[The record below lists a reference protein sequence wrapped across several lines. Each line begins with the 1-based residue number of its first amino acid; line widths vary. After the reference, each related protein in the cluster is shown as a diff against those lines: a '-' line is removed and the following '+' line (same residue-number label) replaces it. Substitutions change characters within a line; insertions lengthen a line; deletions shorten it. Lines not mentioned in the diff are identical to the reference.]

1 MIENQGLL
9 IALTQYGDL
18 AFQVWEN
25 YDPAIHL
32 MYIARWGILAVP
44 GAWFLSQV
52 EKQID
57 GKYKSM
63 VVSQIILGAIVFF
76 VDKWIFGV

>member
-18 AFQVWEN
+18 AFRVLEN
-25 YDPAIHL
+25 YDPTIHL
-32 MYIARWGILAVP
+32 AYVARWGILAVP
-44 GAWFLSQV
+44 GAWFLRQV

-57 GKYKSM
+57 GRYKSM
-63 VVSQIILGAIVFF
+63 VVSQTILGAIVFF
-76 VDKWIFGV
+76 IDKWIFGV